1 MRSQY
6 HRIWLANDNNGVL
19 AVGFAESD
27 DRIKDSASRYYH
39 SKPQSSRRLSRI
51 LNLSNETPFIFLH
64 PTGPVVTYYIKR
76 RRRKPAPGPKPALA
90 LVA

>member
-1 MRSQY
+1 MRSKY
-6 HRIWLANDNNGVL
+6 HRIWLANNNGVL

-27 DRIKDSASRYYH
+27 DKIKDSVSRYH
-39 SKPQSSRRLSRI
+39 HPNQKSARRLSRI

-64 PTGPVVTYYIKR
+64 PTGPVITYYIKR
-76 RRRKPAPGPKPALA
+76 RRKKPAPAPKPALA